1 MSNLDVT
8 PVGQPHDPFGTPLVE
23 HRRGRVRIALGVL
36 LCVVAAGAIAV
47 AVVGFVREQG
57 ALLDGAVAEGR
68 LGGAPVRFETDAGP
82 YTILMRTP
90 RFANDTALEREVA
103 RTVCV
108 IEFAGAE
115 PITVRGNRQG
125 VSTTTDSAR
134 SIGVFDAMP
143 GAASAV
149 CGPRSGPQ
157 LRDRAFVVSPG
168 KASFAT
174 MGLPLAV
181 ALLAGLLG
189 GLLIAWGMRG
199 SVRSRN

>member
-8 PVGQPHDPFGTPLVE
+8 PVGPARDAHGAPLVE
-23 HRRGRVRIALGVL
+23 HRRGRVRIALGIL
-36 LCVVAAGAIAV
+36 LCVAAAGALAWGI
-47 AVVGFVREQG
+47 VGFVREQG

-68 LGGAPVRFETDAGP
+68 LGGEPVRFEAEAGS

-90 RFANDTALEREVA
+90 RFANDTALEREVG

-108 IEFAGAE
+108 IGLAGGGALE
-115 PITVRGNRQG
+115 VRGNRQG
-125 VSTTTDSAR
+125 VATTTDSAR
-134 SIGVFDAMP
+134 SIGVFEATAGP
-143 GAASAV
+143 ATAA

-157 LRDRAFVVSPG
+157 LRDRAFVVAPG

-174 MGLPLAV
+174 MGLPLAA

-189 GLLIAWGMRG
+189 ALLIAWGMRG
-199 SVRSRN
+199 KVVSRN